1 MRFTDNENGTITDI
15 KTGLTWIRFD
25 PVERTW
31 QETIDYAEDLN
42 FAGGRDWRIPSLR
55 ELETL
60 INRNRYKPASDF
72 PNMPPLYLWS
82 SSSTFYDLTEAW
94 GINFQI
100 GLIGPIHKNMRANVL
115 YVTDE
120 PSRINTFKRHGIA
133 ISFKKLEETTIL
145 NLEKDTKE
153 FCCHLKEAT
162 KAMIK
167 TLTKRTGSTLKE
179 LNKTHTIDID
189 FRKNNNNNTNLQLK
203 VGGIEGGKNDVR

>member
-1 MRFTDNENGTITDI
+1 MRFIDNKNGTVTDI
-15 KTGLTWIRFD
+15 NTGLTWQKFEST
-25 PVERTW
+25 ERTW

-42 FAGGRDWRIPSLR
+42 FAGRGDWRIPSLR

-60 INRNRYKPASDF
+60 INRDKYKPASDF

-100 GLIGPIHKNMRANVL
+100 GLIGPIHKKIQANVL

-120 PSRINTFKRHGIA
+120 PFFRRHGIA
-133 ISFKKLEETTIL
+133 VSFKRLEETTIL

-153 FCCHLKEAT
+153 FCCHLKEAVG
-162 KAMIK
+162 AMIK

-179 LNKTHTIDID
+179 LNKTHTIKIN
-189 FRKNNNNNTNLQLK
+189 FRKNNNDNTNLQLK
-203 VGGIEGGKNDVR
+203 VGGIEGKEKDDV